1 MRPVLRGRWAA
12 VALAL
17 SLLLAFA
24 AAASGLDPARRITQ
38 YIHRVWTQEDGLPQ
52 DTVRAITQTPD
63 GYLWI
68 GTEEGLASFDGY
80 DFRPFNR
87 RSGTLPNDSVT
98 ALAVGGDGTLWAG
111 TPSGLVSYKA
121 GVWRTFGRAEG
132 LVDPSILS
140 IAAVPGA
147 AGGQV
152 WVVAGDTL
160 YEVSS
165 GQARAAEFEPARARR
180 DARVVQFG
188 TGGALWVAG
197 FQGIFRIEGQ
207 RIRIAVPAEELR
219 GGVPLSLQIDPDGTV
234 WAGLTTGLLR
244 AGPARGA
251 LRRYTTQNGLP
262 NDLVRVLRR
271 DRDGV
276 LWAGTNGGLARFE
289 NGRFQAA
296 RTEESAEQEWV
307 RSLFEDFEGNLWV
320 GTNSGLDCFHDGRF
334 LLFSRL
340 EGLPGD
346 KPTAVHQDRSGAVW
360 IGFHDRGL
368 YRFRPAPNLR
378 LTVQNGL
385 PSNEIFSIRDGAGG
399 ALLIST
405 REGAV
410 EWKDGRFRPL
420 NVPDPLGRRVVLD
433 ALRDHAGR
441 IWAAAPGGLIRI
453 EGQRGV
459 RVAGGGASLNDY
471 VISLTEM
478 PDGTLWAASTGSGLW
493 EIRGDQMRHYTSA
506 DGLPAEPLRFIRA
519 GRDGTLWIGTTGAGL
534 VWRRQGRFH
543 HCSIPEGLLSDNIAG
558 ILEDQAGD
566 LWLSTTRGICKV
578 TRSSLDAIAS
588 GRSKHVQAEFFG
600 VSDGLRSAQCAP
612 SYPSGGGGAVTP
624 DGWLWFPTA
633 KGLALLNPASPA
645 PPRHAPLLQVY
656 PAEFDGRPVPPQI
669 ASSAQVTFGPG
680 DGRLI
685 FHFAGIYLRA
695 PEAVRYQF
703 RLDRVDRE
711 WVDAGDRRTAGYSN
725 LGPGHYRFH
734 LRAEA
739 GGPVAE
745 RVFEFT
751 IQPHFYQ
758 TGWFAAACALA
769 LLGLVWGAW
778 QLRLRTLRARFRL
791 VLDER
796 ARMARELHDTL
807 AQDFVGLSALLD
819 AVALRLSGNPAE
831 AQRELDLARK
841 MVRHSLTEARRSVM
855 DLRGAVLQGQSLDE
869 ALASAA
875 PLWVAGSSLQ
885 AQVEVEGPPAPLPD
899 EVEPHLL
906 RIAQEALHNAAHHS
920 KGRNAWVRL
929 AYGPDEVTLSVRDDG
944 RGFDPQGTFDPAA
957 GHFGILGMQER
968 AERIGAVFSLD
979 SHPGAGTLVE
989 VRVPLPQAAHG
1000 AGHAHSGAGERE
1012 T

>member
-1 MRPVLRGRWAA
+1 M
-12 VALAL
+12 
-17 SLLLAFA
+17 
-24 AAASGLDPARRITQ
+24 
-38 YIHRVWTQEDGLPQ
+38 
-52 DTVRAITQTPD
+52 
-63 GYLWI
+63 
-68 GTEEGLASFDGY
+68 
-80 DFRPFNR
+80 
-87 RSGTLPNDSVT
+87 
-98 ALAVGGDGTLWAG
+98 
-111 TPSGLVSYKA
+111 
-121 GVWRTFGRAEG
+121 
-132 LVDPSILS
+132 
-140 IAAVPGA
+140 
-147 AGGQV
+147 
-152 WVVAGDTL
+152 
-160 YEVSS
+160 
-165 GQARAAEFEPARARR
+165 
-180 DARVVQFG
+180 
-188 TGGALWVAG
+188 
-197 FQGIFRIEGQ
+197 
-207 RIRIAVPAEELR
+207 
-219 GGVPLSLQIDPDGTV
+219 
-234 WAGLTTGLLR
+234 
-244 AGPARGA
+244 
-251 LRRYTTQNGLP
+251 RRYATHDGLP
-262 NDLVRVLRR
+262 NDFVRVLLR

-289 NGRFQAA
+289 NGRFLAA
-296 RTEESAEQEWV
+296 RTEESAEQESV
-307 RSLFEDFEGNLWV
+307 RSLFEDREGNLWV

-346 KPTAVHQDRSGAVW
+346 KPTVVHQDRGGAVW

-368 YRFRPAPNLR
+368 YRFRPAPNVR
-378 LTVQNGL
+378 YTAQNGL

-399 ALLIST
+399 ALLIGT

-410 EWKDGRFRPL
+410 EWKNGRFRPL
-420 NVPDPLGRRVVLD
+420 DVPDPLGRRLVVD
-433 ALRDHAGR
+433 ALEDRGGR
-441 IWAAAPGGLIRI
+441 LWAAAPGGLIRF
-453 EGQRGV
+453 EGDRGV

-471 VISLTEM
+471 VISLTEL

-493 EIRGDQMRHYTSA
+493 EIRDGQTRHYTSA
-506 DGLPAEPLRFIRA
+506 DGLPAEPVRIIRA

-543 HCSIPEGLLSDNIAG
+543 RCSIPEGLLSDNIAG
-558 ILEDQAGD
+558 ILEDRAGD

-578 TRSSLDAIAS
+578 TRSSLDAFAA
-588 GRSKHVQAEFFG
+588 GQSKRVQAEFFG

-612 SYPSGGGGAVTP
+612 SYPSGGGGAVTA

-633 KGLALLNPASPA
+633 RGLAVLNPAAPA

-656 PAEFDGRPVPPQI
+656 PAEFDGRPAPPQL
-669 ASSAQVTFGPG
+669 ASSGQVQFGPG

-685 FHFAGIYLRA
+685 FRFAGIYLRA
-695 PEAVRYQF
+695 PEAVRYKF

-711 WVDAGDRRTAGYSN
+711 WVDAGVRRTAGYSN

-745 RVFEFT
+745 RVFELT
-751 IQPHFYQ
+751 ILPHFYQ
-758 TGWFAAACALA
+758 TTWFAAACALA

-819 AVALRLSGNPAE
+819 AVALRLSGDAAE
-831 AQRELDLARK
+831 AQRQLELARK

-855 DLRGAVLQGQSLDE
+855 DLRAAVLQGQSLDE

-875 PLWVAGSSLQ
+875 PLWVAGSALK
-885 AQVEVEGPPAPLPD
+885 ARVEVEGTPVPLPD
-899 EVEPHLL
+899 EVESHLL

-920 KGRNAWVRL
+920 QGCNAWVRL
-929 AYGPDEVTLSVRDDG
+929 AYGPNEVTLSVRDDG
-944 RGFDPQGTFDPAA
+944 QGFDPQDTFDPAA

-968 AERIGAVFSLD
+968 AERSGGVFRLE

-989 VRVPLPQAAHG
+989 VRVSIPDGARG
-1000 AGHAHSGAGERE
+1000 AGAVRTGAEERPA
-1012 T
+1012 

>member
-1 MRPVLRGRWAA
+1 MRPALRGLPAA

-17 SLLLAFA
+17 ALAPA
-24 AAASGLDPARRITQ
+24 GRALDPARRITQ

-52 DTVRAITQTPD
+52 DTVRAIAQTSD

-87 RSGTLPNDSVT
+87 RNGTLPNDSLT
-98 ALAVGGDGTLWAG
+98 ALAVGRDGTLWAG
-111 TPSGLVSYKA
+111 TPGGLVSYKD
-121 GVWRTFGRAEG
+121 GVWRTMGRAEG
-132 LVDPSILS
+132 LADPSILS
-140 IAAVPGA
+140 IAAGTDA
-147 AGGQV
+147 AGGQL
-152 WVVAGDTL
+152 WVVAGGTV
-160 YEVSS
+160 YEVS
-165 GQARAAEFEPARARR
+165 GGRAHEAQFEPARARH
-180 DARVVQFG
+180 DARVVRFG
-188 TGGALWVAG
+188 PEGALWVAG
-197 FQGIFRIEGQ
+197 FQGIFRVDGQ
-207 RIRIAVPAEELR
+207 RIRIVVPAEELR
-219 GGVPLSLQIDPDGTV
+219 GGVPVALQIDADGTL
-234 WAGLTTGLLR
+234 WAGLTNGLLR
-244 AGPARGA
+244 AGPARGGV
-251 LRRYTTQNGLP
+251 RRYTTQHGLP
-262 NDLVRVLRR
+262 NDFVRVLLR

-307 RSLFEDFEGNLWV
+307 RSLFEDREGNLWV
-320 GTNSGLDCFHDGRF
+320 GTNSGLDCFRDGRF
-334 LLFSRL
+334 LLYSRL

-346 KPTAVHQDRSGAVW
+346 KPTVVHQDRAGAVW

-378 LTVQNGL
+378 YTVQNGL

-410 EWKDGRFRPL
+410 ELKDGRFRPL
-420 NVPDPLGRRVVLD
+420 NVPDPLRRLLVVD
-433 ALRDHAGR
+433 ALEDRAGR
-441 IWAAAPGGLIRI
+441 LWAAAPGGLIRI
-453 EGQRGV
+453 EGDRGV
-459 RVAGGGASLNDY
+459 RIAGGGASLNDY

-493 EIRGDQMRHYTSA
+493 QIRDGHTQHYTFA
-506 DGLPAEPLRFIRA
+506 DGLPAEPLRIVRA

-534 VWRRQGRFH
+534 AWLRQGRFH
-543 HCSIPEGLLSDNIAG
+543 RCSIPEGLLSDNIAG
-558 ILEDQAGD
+558 ILEDRAGD

-578 TRSSLDAIAS
+578 TRSSLDEFAA
-588 GRSKHVQAEFFG
+588 GRSKRVQAEFFG
-600 VSDGLRSAQCAP
+600 VSEGLRSAQCAP
-612 SYPSGGGGAVTP
+612 SYPSGGGGAVTA

-633 KGLALLNPASPA
+633 QGLAVLNPASPA
-645 PPRHAPLLQVY
+645 PPRHAPLLHVH
-656 PAEFDGRPVPPQI
+656 PAEFDGRPVPYRS
-669 ASSAQVTFGPG
+669 ASSTGEARFGPG

-685 FHFAGIYLRA
+685 FRFAGIYLRA

-711 WVDAGDRRTAGYSN
+711 WVDAGARRTAGYSN

-734 LRAEA
+734 LQAEA

-751 IQPHFYQ
+751 ILPHFYQ
-758 TGWFAAACALA
+758 TAWFAAACALA

-819 AVALRLSGNPAE
+819 AVALRLSGNAAE
-831 AQRELDLARK
+831 ARRELDLARK

-855 DLRGAVLQGQSLDE
+855 DLRAAVLQGQSLDE

-875 PLWVAGSSLQ
+875 PLWVTGSALN
-885 AQVEVEGPPAPLPD
+885 ARVEVEGTPAPLPD
-899 EVEPHLL
+899 EVESHLL
-906 RIAQEALHNAAHHS
+906 RIAQEALHNAARHS

-929 AYGPDEVTLSVRDDG
+929 VYGADELTLSVRDDG
-944 RGFDPQGTFDPAA
+944 QGFDPQDTFDPAA

-968 AERIGAVFSLD
+968 AERSGGVFRLE

-989 VRVPLPQAAHG
+989 VRVSIPETARGQGKAR
-1000 AGHAHSGAGERE
+1000 SGAEARE
-1012 T
+1012 A